1 MLIARFQIP
10 REETNMKRFLVLYQ
24 SAVSAEEQMAHA
36 TPEQAKAG
44 MDAWMAWAGKAA
56 ASIIELGSPL
66 GSGLH
71 VESGS
76 STTGQT
82 QIRGYSILQAS
93 TGDEIARLLEG
104 HAHLMMPGASIEVL
118 EALPMPGM

>member
-1 MLIARFQIP
+1 
-10 REETNMKRFLVLYQ
+10 MKRFLVLYQ
-24 SAVSAEEQMAHA
+24 SAASAEEQMARA

-56 ASIIELGSPL
+56 GAIVELGAPL
-66 GSGLH
+66 GSGRH

-76 STTGQT
+76 SSTGRT
-82 QIRGYSILQAS
+82 EIRGYSILQAAS
-93 TGDEIARLLEG
+93 TDDVVRLLDG
-104 HAHLMMPGASIEVL
+104 HPHLMMPGASIEVL

>member
-1 MLIARFQIP
+1 M
-10 REETNMKRFLVLYQ
+10 TRFLVLYQ
-24 SAVSAEEQMAHA
+24 SATSAEEQMAHA

-56 ASIIELGSPL
+56 GAIVELGAPL
-66 GSGLH
+66 GSGRH

-76 STTGQT
+76 HTVGTT
-82 QIRGYSILQAS
+82 QIRGYSILQGAS
-93 TGDEIARLLEG
+93 ADEIVRLLAG
-104 HAHLMMPGASIEVL
+104 HPHLMMPGASIEVL